1 MFDKSY
7 AEMLKVD
14 VKPYLKQR
22 DGADYLPWAACKQL
36 LHDNG
41 AEVVMF
47 HPIPGP
53 DGSTLH
59 MSSAE
64 FKDKNGV
71 ANRVYEVVVQIQIDS
86 LEWETV
92 YPVMNGNSPVKDNS
106 MSQLRVHNAI
116 RRAFVKGVAERT
128 GLGFHLWMD
137 VDDMPDEWEDL
148 SKHSLRKCKQRLQEL
163 VTDKINQG
171 IPLNVIADRLGLD
184 EDSFKAKF
192 SLYNELVP
200 LEYENLPPMVAGQ
213 TGAGEGALLQHGH
226 ERRDLL

>member
-47 HPIPGP
+47 HPIPGL

-192 SLYNELVP
+192 SLYNELVR
-200 LEYENLPPMVAGQ
+200 LEHAVSEMQP
-213 TGAGEGALLQHGH
+213 
-226 ERRDLL
+226 